1 MERTGFILLSLVVSV
16 AACGGGS
23 SGEAGATGGASAGG
37 GAGSGRS
44 VGAGGTGVAGAAG
57 GEASGGAAGGHG
69 GTGASAT
76 TGLGGAGGGGAGSA
90 GGAGGS
96 GGRAGGPGGMGG
108 AAGAGGTAGT
118 AGAGGATTEPIHYY
132 GRWNRLAD
140 RAITV
145 NTGSHVVATFS
156 GTAVTARF
164 DVSLNQTPNPT
175 LAWRIDGGAWQE
187 GELAAAVPLAAGLPA
202 ASHEVILMVRGFNEY
217 QARWIPP
224 LVSSVTFLG
233 LDVTGGAL
241 QPSPRPVRPKIEF
254 LGDSITEG
262 LYIWSTYNGQT
273 TIPWRADARRSWASQ
288 TAQSLGAEWRQVGF
302 GGQGLLKGGSSGVP
316 PANQTF
322 NWIYQG
328 APRDGWQADVVV
340 INQGTNDGAS
350 SAADFR
356 PAYATFIGTVRA
368 GYPGAKLVAMRPYTG
383 AHAAEIQAEVNARRT
398 AGDGRI
404 FYVDTS
410 GWLGNGDF
418 TDGVHPNDQGSQKAA
433 TALVAALQTLGV
445 L

>member
-1 MERTGFILLSLVVSV
+1 S
-16 AACGGGS
+16 
-23 SGEAGATGGASAGG
+23 
-37 GAGSGRS
+37 
-44 VGAGGTGVAGAAG
+44 
-57 GEASGGAAGGHG
+57 
-69 GTGASAT
+69 
-76 TGLGGAGGGGAGSA
+76 
-90 GGAGGS
+90 
-96 GGRAGGPGGMGG
+96 GG
-108 AAGAGGTAGT
+108 AAGAGGRGGADPAGAGGGGTGGAAGT
-118 AGAGGATTEPIHYY
+118 TGAGGATTELVHYY
-132 GRWNRLAD
+132 GRWNRLGD

-156 GTAVTARF
+156 GTGVMARF
-164 DVSLNQTPNPT
+164 DVSQNQAPNPT
-175 LAWRIDGGAWQE
+175 LAWRIDGGVWQE
-187 GELAAAVPLAAGLPA
+187 GELAAALPLAAGLPA
-202 ASHEVILMVRGFNEY
+202 ASHEVMLMVRGFNEY
-217 QARWIPP
+217 QARWTPP
-224 LVSSVTFLG
+224 LVSSVTFVG

-241 QPSPRPVRPKIEF
+241 QPSPRPVRPKLEF

-262 LYIWSTYNGQT
+262 LYIWSSYNGQT
-273 TIPWRADARRSWASQ
+273 TIPWRADARRSWASL

-322 NWIYQG
+322 NFIYQG
-328 APRDGWQADVVV
+328 VPRDGWQADVVV

-350 SAADFR
+350 SATDFR
-356 PAYATFIGTVRA
+356 PAYGTFIGTVRT
-368 GYPGAKLVAMRPYTG
+368 GYPAAKLVAMRPYNG
-383 AHAAEIQAEVNARRT
+383 AHAAEIQAEVNARRA

-433 TALVAALQTLGV
+433 TALAAALRSLGV